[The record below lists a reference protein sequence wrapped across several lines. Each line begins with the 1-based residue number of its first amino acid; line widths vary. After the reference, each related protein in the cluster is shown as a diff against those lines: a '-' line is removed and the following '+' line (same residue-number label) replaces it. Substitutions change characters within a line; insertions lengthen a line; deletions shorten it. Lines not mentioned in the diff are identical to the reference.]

1 MLIVY
6 VVKKKIAM
14 KWFHNFKNILPNK
27 NDDKNS
33 LTYCDIISVATSDAC
48 PDEWQYNAQILSN
61 VLI

>member
-1 MLIVY
+1 
-6 VVKKKIAM
+6 M

-33 LTYCDIISVATSDAC
+33 LTYCDIRVATSDAC